1 MASRISAKYHAL
13 PRGLQGGFIKVDIKG
28 VHYNYQW
35 NPQLDK
41 QITLLLSVCFSFSF
55 PVYSN
60 KETTSSQSR
69 RDKQVYKS
77 RKQVAENL
85 TAGTPLFY
93 PHSTIILP
101 STHLQAP
108 RIPRAFQGK
117 GSQPIRDAW

>member
-1 MASRISAKYHAL
+1 MASRISALGAKYHAL

-60 KETTSSQSR
+60 KETTSSQSPK
-69 RDKQVYKS
+69 DKQVYKS
-77 RKQVAENL
+77 RKQVVENL

-93 PHSTIILP
+93 PQLICRSLGSHGHTRAKAP
-101 STHLQAP
+101 SP
-108 RIPRAFQGK
+108 
-117 GSQPIRDAW
+117 